1 MKFLPLLV
9 SLAPQLLQLL
19 PGEREAAR
27 AMARR
32 MAIRA
37 VLGTLMVLL
46 LLVAAGF
53 ALAGAY
59 MALAG
64 HYGPP
69 AGAGILAAGLVL
81 LALLCAV
88 GMALGDRPA
97 SRTPGSATWDATRA
111 AALAPLDEL
120 KRTVES
126 KPVQSVL
133 VAAAA
138 GALLALLRRR

>member
-1 MKFLPLLV
+1 MRFLPLLV
-9 SLAPQLLQLL
+9 SLAPQLMQLL

-32 MAIRA
+32 MAMRA
-37 VLGTLMVLL
+37 VLGTVMVLL

-53 ALAGAY
+53 ALAAAY
-59 MALAG
+59 MALAER
-64 HYGPP
+64 YGPP
-69 AGAGILAAGLVL
+69 AGAAVVAGGLVL

-88 GMALGDRPA
+88 GMMLGERPA
-97 SRTPGSATWDATRA
+97 TRPPGAATWDATRA

-133 VAAAA
+133 IAAAA
-138 GALLALLRRR
+138 GALVTLLRRR

>member
-37 VLGTLMVLL
+37 ALGTLMVLL

-97 SRTPGSATWDATRA
+97 SRTPGSATWDSTRA